1 MGCNIGK
8 RCGATCITRGDACE
22 LELGAAQAKALSQV
36 RDWVERLKPEV
47 FGNFKQLD
55 TPEKAVAWLNENVD
69 TLAKMGLTDEL
80 VNDIIKHRPEF
91 ITVGVEP
98 HSGPEESKALMDT
111 GLKVFKGDSPYKDD
125 IKKDKMGNSQA
136 TGPMADLIFKVNSYK
151 FALETSEAAHRM
163 DPNFFTHKISNIGT
177 DMGRNAI
184 DVKRIMTALEDSNRI
199 KSDGSITT
207 YGSQFLN
214 DDNMRNWKKVN
225 SIIYKNAGLSTAIGV
240 NPSGLWKP
248 SQMYTQFDPLFKAAD
263 KNPGPF
269 KNDSSW
275 YKYSTKVQ
283 QEQFLKI
290 IQQAQPKLIYFA
302 KSGNGPTQDAM
313 TREIKKGGSFKVT
326 GRTAQGKDVVKT
338 FDYLL
343 YKQPDGSN
351 TVLMFGPHP
360 SPLGVKGPMDI
371 MAIAGKAAKS
381 LRETGE
387 LPINV

>member
-1 MGCNIGK
+1 M
-8 RCGATCITRGDACE
+8 
-22 LELGAAQAKALSQV
+22 
-36 RDWVERLKPEV
+36 
-47 FGNFKQLD
+47 
-55 TPEKAVAWLNENVD
+55 
-69 TLAKMGLTDEL
+69 
-80 VNDIIKHRPEF
+80 
-91 ITVGVEP
+91 TV
-98 HSGPEESKALMDT
+98 
-111 GLKVFKGDSPYKDD
+111 
-125 IKKDKMGNSQA
+125 
-136 TGPMADLIFKVNSYK
+136 
-151 FALETSEAAHRM
+151 
-163 DPNFFTHKISNIGT
+163 
-177 DMGRNAI
+177 
-184 DVKRIMTALEDSNRI
+184 LEDANRI

-338 FDYLL
+338 FEYLL

-360 SPLGVKGPMDI
+360 RPLGVKGPMDI